1 MHADGNENPAFSA
14 PVRRSRFWRD
24 LLQYF
29 GPALIVSVAYM
40 DPGNF
45 GTDISGGAQFG
56 YSMLWVVWLA
66 GIMAMLLQYLSGK
79 LGIATGHSLP
89 ELMRLQL
96 KTSRYIIPYWLG
108 AEVAAVM
115 TDLAEF
121 LGTVIALNLLFG
133 IPLLYGTFLA
143 VFDVLLIMG
152 VTRGSVRRL
161 EQVFMALVST
171 IGIGYIY
178 EIIVTQPSLPPII
191 AGSIVLDLSSTP
203 RILIAVGVI
212 GATVMPHALFVHSA
226 LANDKITDP
235 SIRAK
240 DKALRLHTAESLIMF
255 TFAGLVNVAIM
266 VMAAAAFGAHGIQ
279 VGTIQQAYLTLEPL
293 FGKAASVIFG
303 ITLLASGLSSSTTGT
318 IAGQAIMEGLL
329 GHKVNLW
336 ARRIITRLIN
346 VIPTTIAIL
355 IGVDPLAMLVY
366 SQVALSLLLPL
377 PLLPLWKFTRNK
389 HLMGKYVNRRIT
401 TTVGG
406 IFTAFII
413 VLNAL
418 LLYLIVSGNI

>member
-1 MHADGNENPAFSA
+1 MHSYIRRDGTISA
-14 PVRRSRFWRD
+14 RRSRFWKE

-45 GTDISGGAQFG
+45 GTNISGGAEFG
-56 YSMLWVVWLA
+56 YSMLWIVWLS

-96 KTSRYIIPYWLG
+96 KVNRYIIPYWLG
-108 AEVAAVM
+108 AEAAAAM

-133 IPLLYGTFLA
+133 IPLIYGTFLA
-143 VFDVLLIMG
+143 VFDVLLILG

-161 EQVFMALVST
+161 EQLFMTFVST
-171 IGIGYIY
+171 IGIGYVY
-178 EIIVTQPSLPPII
+178 EIIVTRPALGPII
-191 AGSIVLDLSSTP
+191 AGSIIPNVSSTP

-212 GATVMPHALFVHSA
+212 GATVMPHAIFVHSA
-226 LANDKITDP
+226 LANDKIIDP
-235 SIRAK
+235 SIQAK
-240 DKALRLHTAESLIMF
+240 DKALRFHTAESLIMF
-255 TFAGLVNVAIM
+255 TFAGLVNAAIM
-266 VMAAAAFGAHGIQ
+266 VMAAAGFGGHGIQ
-279 VGTIQQAYLTLEPL
+279 VATIEQAYLTLEPL
-293 FGKAASVIFG
+293 FGKAAAVIFG
-303 ITLLASGLSSSTTGT
+303 VTLLASGLSSSTTGT

-329 GHKVNLW
+329 GHKVNIW
-336 ARRIITRLIN
+336 VRRIVTRLVN

-355 IGVDPLAMLVY
+355 IGLDPLAMLVY

-377 PLLPLWKFTRNK
+377 PLLPLWKFTKDRQ
-389 HLMGKYVNRRIT
+389 LMGKYVNRRIT
-401 TTVGG
+401 TTLGA

-413 VLNAL
+413 ALNAL
-418 LLYLIVSGNI
+418 LLYLTVSGNI

>member
-1 MHADGNENPAFSA
+1 MSHPKPNGA
-14 PVRRSRFWRD
+14 PDSSRPRTSFWRD

-56 YSMLWVVWLA
+56 YSMLWIVWSA

-96 KTSRYIIPYWLG
+96 KSNRYIIPYWLG
-108 AEVAAVM
+108 AEVAAAM

-133 IPLLYGTFLA
+133 IPLIYGTFLA
-143 VFDVLLIMG
+143 VFDVLLILG

-161 EQVFMALVST
+161 EQLFMTLVSA
-171 IGIGYIY
+171 IGIGYVY
-178 EIIVTQPSLPPII
+178 EILVTGPSLRLII
-191 AGSIVLDLSSTP
+191 AGSIIPDLSSSP
-203 RILIAVGVI
+203 KILIAVGVI
-212 GATVMPHALFVHSA
+212 GATVMPHAIFVHSA
-226 LANDKITDP
+226 LANDKIADP
-235 SIRAK
+235 SSEAK

-255 TFAGLVNVAIM
+255 TFAGLINAAIM
-266 VMAAAAFGAHGIQ
+266 VMAAAAFGAHDLH
-279 VGTIQQAYLTLEPL
+279 VATIEQAYLTLEPL
-293 FGKAASVIFG
+293 FGKAAAVIFG
-303 ITLLASGLSSSTTGT
+303 VTLLASGLSSSTTGT
-318 IAGQAIMEGLL
+318 IAGQAIMEGLI
-329 GHKVNLW
+329 GHKVNLQV
-336 ARRIITRLIN
+336 RRVVTRFVN

-355 IGVDPLAMLVY
+355 IGLDPLVMLVY

-377 PLLPLWKFTRNK
+377 PLLPLWKFTK
-389 HLMGKYVNRRIT
+389 DKQLMGKYVNRKIT
-401 TTVGG
+401 TIAGG

-418 LLYLIVSGNI
+418 LLYLTIGGI

>member
-1 MHADGNENPAFSA
+1 MHANAKPNGIH
-14 PVRRSRFWRD
+14 FWRD

-56 YSMLWVVWLA
+56 YSMLWIVWFA

-89 ELMRLQL
+89 ELMRLLL
-96 KTSRYIIPYWLG
+96 KSNRYIIPYWLG
-108 AEVAAVM
+108 AEVAAAM

-133 IPLLYGTFLA
+133 IPLIYGTFLA

-161 EQVFMALVST
+161 EQLFMTLVSG
-171 IGIGYIY
+171 IGIGYVY
-178 EIIVTQPSLPPII
+178 EIIVTGPNLRLIMV
-191 AGSIVLDLSSTP
+191 GSIIPDLNSIP
-203 RILIAVGVI
+203 KILIAVGVI

-235 SIRAK
+235 SIEAK
-240 DKALRLHTAESLIMF
+240 DKALKLHTAESLIMF
-255 TFAGLVNVAIM
+255 TFAGLVNAAIM
-266 VMAAAAFGAHGIQ
+266 VMAAAAFAAHSIQ
-279 VGTIQQAYLTLEPL
+279 VATIEQAYLTLEPL
-293 FGKAASVIFG
+293 FGKAAAVVFG
-303 ITLLASGLSSSTTGT
+303 VTLLASGLSSSTTGT
-318 IAGQAIMEGLL
+318 IAGQAIMEGLI
-329 GHKVNLW
+329 GHKANIW
-336 ARRIITRLIN
+336 ARRVVTRLIN

-355 IGVDPLAMLVY
+355 IGIDPLAMLVY

-377 PLLPLWKFTRNK
+377 PLLPLWKFTK
-389 HLMGKYVNRRIT
+389 DKQLMGKYVNQRIT
-401 TTVGG
+401 TITAGV
-406 IFTAFII
+406 FTAFII

-418 LLYLIVSGNI
+418 LLYFTIGGTI